1 MGFMDP
7 SQQLVLFV
15 FSGIL
20 GLLIGS
26 FLNVCIFRLPRHCMS
41 IVKPRSRC
49 PKCLNWIAWYDN
61 LPVVSWLALGGKCR
75 HCRNPISVRY
85 ALVELLT
92 GGLFLYAGWRA
103 IYASPHLSPAG
114 QAARFAVDAWFVSAM
129 VICTFVDLD
138 FRIIPDEISLSGI
151 LIGLAASAAFPAVL
165 HPDGLSDLPRAGPT
179 VSNFLIHGW
188 FASLSASAVGAV
200 VGAGVVYA
208 VGVMGKILF
217 RKRVEAAGEDT
228 AMGLGDVKF
237 MAMAGAVLGWQ
248 GVLYTLL
255 IACLGG
261 AFFGVGKLLVT
272 RKMGFVAFG
281 PFLAGGALT
290 MLFLPGGVNTALK
303 AYMSL
308 NESVVHWLM
317 RR

>member
-1 MGFMDP
+1 MGSMDP
-7 SQQLVLFV
+7 SQQKVLFV

-49 PKCLNWIAWYDN
+49 PKCLNWIAWFDN
-61 LPVVSWLALGGKCR
+61 LPVLSWVALGGKCR
-75 HCRNPISVRY
+75 HCKNPISVRY

-92 GGLFLYAGWRA
+92 GALFLYAGWRA
-103 IYASPHLSPAG
+103 IYASPFLTPAE
-114 QAARFAVDAWFVSAM
+114 QAGRFVIDAWFISAM

-151 LIGLAASAAFPAVL
+151 LLGLAASLVFPAVL
-165 HPDGLSDLPRAGPT
+165 HPAGLTDLPVAGHALPKALR
-179 VSNFLIHGW
+179 SGH
-188 FASLSASAVGAV
+188 FAALTASAVGAV
-200 VGAGVVYA
+200 VGAGTIYV
-208 VGVMGKILF
+208 VGVLGKILF

-237 MAMAGAVLGWQ
+237 MAMAGAVLGWR
-248 GVLYTLL
+248 GVLCTLL
-255 IACLGG
+255 VACLGG
-261 AFFGVGKLLVT
+261 AIFGVGKLVIT
-272 RKMGFVAFG
+272 RRMGFVAFG
-281 PFLAGGALT
+281 PFLAAGALT
-290 MLFLPGGVNTALK
+290 LLFLPGGVDAALR
-303 AYMSL
+303 AYMSF
-308 NESVVHWLM
+308 NQSIVDWLM

>member
-1 MGFMDP
+1 MAP

-61 LPVVSWLALGGKCR
+61 LPVLSWAALGGKCR
-75 HCRNPISVRY
+75 HCKNPISVRY

-92 GGLFLYAGWRA
+92 GALFLYAGWRA
-103 IYASPHLSPAG
+103 IYGSPQLSPMN
-114 QAARFAVDAWFVSAM
+114 QAARFVVDAWFVSAM
-129 VICTFVDLD
+129 VVCTFVDLD

-151 LIGLAASAAFPAVL
+151 LIGLAASALFPAVL
-165 HPDGLSDLPRAGPT
+165 HPGGLSDLG
-179 VSNFLIHGW
+179 FLARIPGSLKDGW
-188 FASLSASAVGAV
+188 FASLSASAVGALL
-200 VGAGVVYA
+200 GSGVIYV
-208 VGVMGKILF
+208 VGVMGKIVF
-217 RKRVEAAGEDT
+217 RKKVEAAGEDT

-248 GVLYTLL
+248 GVLFTLL
-255 IACLGG
+255 LACLLG
-261 AFFGVGKLLVT
+261 ALFGVGKLLLT
-272 RKMGFVAFG
+272 RQMGFVAFG
-281 PFLAGGALT
+281 PFLAAGALT
-290 MLFLPGGVNTALK
+290 MLFLPGGVSAALK
-303 AYMSL
+303 AYM
-308 NESVVHWLM
+308 NFNQAVIEWLM